1 MARVMFNSF
10 VIISLSDKKLTM
22 FQEAFKTPLTVNTR
36 PLLRVEYPRNH
47 QLKRAIYPIRYSG
60 LELNF

>member
-10 VIISLSDKKLTM
+10 AVISLSDNKLTM

-36 PLLRVEYPRNH
+36 PLLRVEYPRIKPPT
-47 QLKRAIYPIRYSG
+47 QKSYLSY
-60 LELNF
+60 